1 MANTLVSPGVQVT
14 VVDESQYLPA
24 ATNSVPLVVIATAS
38 NKLSGDGA
46 GIAPGTLAANADKLF
61 LATSQRALSA
71 QYGVPFFY
79 TTTNGTP
86 INGYELNEYGLLAA
100 YSALGVT
107 NQCYVLRANIDLAA
121 LTASLTR
128 PVGNPDNG
136 TYWLDTT
143 TTQWGLFQWNQTKH
157 SWTNPTP
164 SVITNTEYLDGGVP
178 SQSYGSIGQYTV
190 VATNTTNP
198 IYFKRGGPTSDQTP
212 DTLISSLY
220 NTWVQIGST
229 EWQSAWASVQGSTT
243 PTSITAGQTFT
254 INSQLITVPTTPDNT
269 VDGIVDAIT
278 TASINGVY
286 AANIGGS
293 LQLYNDSTSS
303 GVNIAIGNIVG
314 NGTSAVATFNSVQG
328 SAPFAV
334 GSTIIIDN
342 SGNTAFNGTKI
353 VSGCSNASV
362 TFASTVNVT
371 AAGGYVGTPSGT
383 VVIANGTGTSLT
395 TLGITPGTY
404 YAPFYQNSPGYTV
417 PTWSTG
423 GSSAIGVTGSIWQKS
438 NSVNHGTSLVM
449 KEYNSTLGVYV
460 IKSVPV
466 YANENDALYGLDPS
480 NGGEAIPAGS
490 LYAKSYPYNQG
501 TAGYSIF
508 ERYVT
513 GSTVVTGNTTTP
525 TFTSG
530 DTFTIGAS
538 QPGTTSNTW
547 AYNVVINGTTAVD
560 FVSAVSSADIPYVS
574 ASISSTGAIIMTH
587 SAGGDITLI
596 STNGIPITDAGF
608 IPGTTFL
615 VRQRYVAGQPD
626 GSILSNWVGSPTF
639 TYTASDVGPDQ
650 NPTDGTYWYYSDPT
664 QVDIMIQNNGVWMG
678 YQNVSSD
685 SRGYDLT
692 LTNATGPI
700 ISATAPTTQTD
711 LAQSPLVYGDLW
723 VNTSDLENYPLLYRW
738 QSIDGVDQWVQI
750 VNTDQTE
757 SSGIL
762 FQDARWAPNGTT
774 DPVGDALPTIESLLT
789 SNYLDPDAP
798 NALLYPTGILL
809 WNTRRSGFNVKT
821 YQSNYFNNQTYPTY
835 EWDSTTS
842 YTIGEYVQY
851 DNLVYACIENNT
863 NQTPDTATAYWSIQT
878 VTNTWL
884 SATGSR
890 PDGAPYM
897 GRQSQR
903 ALIVEAMRA
912 AIDTNTQIREE
923 QNSYN
928 LIAATGYPEVAPN
941 LEALNNEINNVAF
954 AIIDTPLRLTPED
967 VATWSSDNNGLGLPT
982 GDGNLAAGD
991 PYGATFYPSCQ
1002 TTDLSGN
1009 YCVTYPSHMM
1019 VRTILRSDEVAYP
1032 WLAPAG
1038 TRRGL
1043 VDNAFQLGYLN
1054 GITGVFETLS
1064 VGQSLRDVLYSN
1076 QINPITYI
1084 PGVGI
1089 TNFGNKT
1096 LQATTTALDRI
1107 NVARLVCFIRAR
1119 LEAIGKQ
1126 YLFEP
1131 NDQITRTGISNS
1143 ITSLMIDLVSKRGIY
1158 DYLVVCDSTNN
1169 TPTTIDQNQLWVD
1182 IAIEPVKAVEFIYIP
1197 LRIENTGAIAA
1208 QAAA

>member
-1 MANTLVSPGVQVT
+1 
-14 VVDESQYLPA
+14 
-24 ATNSVPLVVIATAS
+24 
-38 NKLSGDGA
+38 
-46 GIAPGTLAANADKLF
+46 
-61 LATSQRALSA
+61 
-71 QYGVPFFY
+71 
-79 TTTNGTP
+79 
-86 INGYELNEYGLLAA
+86 
-100 YSALGVT
+100 
-107 NQCYVLRANIDLAA
+107 
-121 LTASLTR
+121 
-128 PVGNPDNG
+128 
-136 TYWLDTT
+136 
-143 TTQWGLFQWNQTKH
+143 
-157 SWTNPTP
+157 
-164 SVITNTEYLDGGVP
+164 
-178 SQSYGSIGQYTV
+178 
-190 VATNTTNP
+190 
-198 IYFKRGGPTSDQTP
+198 
-212 DTLISSLY
+212 
-220 NTWVQIGST
+220 
-229 EWQSAWASVQGSTT
+229 
-243 PTSITAGQTFT
+243 
-254 INSQLITVPTTPDNT
+254 
-269 VDGIVDAIT
+269 
-278 TASINGVY
+278 
-286 AANIGGS
+286 
-293 LQLYNDSTSS
+293 
-303 GVNIAIGNIVG
+303 
-314 NGTSAVATFNSVQG
+314 
-328 SAPFAV
+328 
-334 GSTIIIDN
+334 
-342 SGNTAFNGTKI
+342 
-353 VSGCSNASV
+353 
-362 TFASTVNVT
+362 
-371 AAGGYVGTPSGT
+371 
-383 VVIANGTGTSLT
+383 
-395 TLGITPGTY
+395 
-404 YAPFYQNSPGYTV
+404 
-417 PTWSTG
+417 
-423 GSSAIGVTGSIWQKS
+423 
-438 NSVNHGTSLVM
+438 
-449 KEYNSTLGVYV
+449 
-460 IKSVPV
+460 
-466 YANENDALYGLDPS
+466 
-480 NGGEAIPAGS
+480 
-490 LYAKSYPYNQG
+490 
-501 TAGYSIF
+501 
-508 ERYVT
+508 
-513 GSTVVTGNTTTP
+513 
-525 TFTSG
+525 
-530 DTFTIGAS
+530 
-538 QPGTTSNTW
+538 
-547 AYNVVINGTTAVD
+547 
-560 FVSAVSSADIPYVS
+560 
-574 ASISSTGAIIMTH
+574 
-587 SAGGDITLI
+587 
-596 STNGIPITDAGF
+596 
-608 IPGTTFL
+608 
-615 VRQRYVAGQPD
+615 
-626 GSILSNWVGSPTF
+626 
-639 TYTASDVGPDQ
+639 
-650 NPTDGTYWYYSDPT
+650 
-664 QVDIMIQNNGVWMG
+664 MIQNNGVWMG
-678 YQNVSSD
+678 YQNVASD

-692 LTNATGPI
+692 QTNATGPI

-723 VNTSDLENYPLLYRW
+723 VNTSDLENYPLLSRW
-738 QSIDGVDQWVQI
+738 QSVDGVDQWVQI
-750 VNTDQTE
+750 VNTDKTE

-774 DPVGDALPTIESLLT
+774 DPVSAALPTIESLLT

-821 YQSNYFNNQTYPTY
+821 YQSNYFNNQSYPTY

-863 NQTPDTATAYWSIQT
+863 NQTPDTATTYWSEQS

-884 SATGSR
+884 SATGDR

-912 AIDTNTQIREE
+912 AIDTNPQIREE

-928 LIAATGYPEVAPN
+928 LIAATGYPELAPN

-1019 VRTILRSDEVAYP
+1019 IRTILRSDEVAYP

-1107 NVARLVCFIRAR
+1107 NVARLVCFIRSR

-1143 ITSLMIDLVSKRGIY
+1143 ITSLMIDLVAKRGIY